1 MSANLHV
8 IVLAAGAST
17 RLGRPKQLVHIA
29 GRPVLQ
35 HVVANATALAGHAV
49 TVVIGAHAAELS
61 RLLGHSPASMI
72 VNRHWEEGMASSIR
86 CGLGAVPPAA
96 DAVLILLGDQVAVTA
111 DDLKRLAGAWKEQ
124 DSVIAAATYDQHVGV
139 PAIFPRICFN
149 ELAELRGDQGARR
162 IIERNT
168 YRVVRVPMPNAA
180 VDLDTPEDL
189 AALTQR
195 FNPPSGTPS

>member
-8 IVLAAGAST
+8 IVLAAGASA

-168 YRVVRVPMPNAA
+168 YRVVRVPMPNGA